1 MATTTVPGI
10 DSRSRAR
17 ARAVGYTFA
26 LAAGATWGTT
36 GPLSTALYAEGALLT
51 QVGFWRVALATLG
64 FAIYALLIKRDIF
77 QIDRAGLL
85 LIILAGG
92 ALVALFEVAFQ
103 FAIAGVGVAGAV
115 ALLYTAP
122 VIVAVLGRL
131 ILKEAL
137 TPLRMLLAILVML
150 GVWLTVN
157 GSAEAAAG
165 HAATSHTTRLAGIL
179 GGLLAAVSYTGTTLL
194 ARYAVPRYGATR
206 VLFYELLGGT
216 LILALLVPF
225 LSGPIVPP
233 ATAAGWAYIAALGV
247 GSVLAAN
254 FFFFAAVK
262 RIDAAP
268 TAVAASVEPL
278 VGALLA
284 LLLFRQQLLWFGW
297 LGLALVVAGVGGGY
311 KEETAPQLQ
320 EAQQ

>member
-1 MATTTVPGI
+1 MATATLHN
-10 DSRSRAR
+10 RASTHTR
-17 ARAVGYTFA
+17 TRTAGYLFA

-36 GPLSTALYAEGALLT
+36 GPLSTALYAEGAQLT

-64 FAIYALLIKRDIF
+64 FVIYAVFVKREIF
-77 QIDRAGLL
+77 NIDRNGLL
-85 LIILAGG
+85 LITIAGG
-92 ALVALFEVAFQ
+92 VLVALFEVAFQ

-137 TPLRMLLAILVML
+137 TPFRMVLAFVVMF
-150 GVWLTVN
+150 GVWLAVN
-157 GSAEAAAG
+157 GSADAAGG
-165 HAATSHTTRLAGIL
+165 HAATSQATRLAGIT
-179 GGLLAAVSYTGTTLL
+179 GGLLAALSYTGTTLL
-194 ARYAVPRYGATR
+194 ARYTVPRYGATR

-216 LILALLVPF
+216 LILALLVPIM
-225 LSGPIVPP
+225 SGPFQPP
-233 ATAAGWAYIAALGV
+233 ATMSGWTYVALLGI

-268 TAVAASVEPL
+268 TAVAASIEPL

-284 LLLFRQQLLWFGW
+284 LLLFGQQLLWFGW

-311 KEETAPQLQ
+311 KEEAATQ
-320 EAQQ
+320 

>member
-1 MATTTVPGI
+1 MGATTIANSG
-10 DSRSRAR
+10 AR
-17 ARAVGYTFA
+17 ANTRTRTTGYLFA

-36 GPLSTALYAEGALLT
+36 GPLSTALYAEGAQLT

-64 FAIYALLIKRDIF
+64 FALYAVIIKREIF
-77 QIDRAGLL
+77 RIDRAGLL
-85 LIILAGG
+85 LIILVGG

-103 FAIAGVGVAGAV
+103 FAIAGIGVAGAV

-137 TPLRMLLAILVML
+137 TPLRMLLALVVMI

-165 HAATSHTTRLAGIL
+165 HAATSLTSRLAGMV
-179 GGLLAAVSYTGTTLL
+179 GGLLAAISYTGTTLL
-194 ARYAVPRYGATR
+194 ARYTVPRYGATR

-216 LILALLVPF
+216 IILALILPF
-225 LSGPIVPP
+225 LSGPFTPP
-233 ATAAGWAYIAALGV
+233 GSVAGWAYIAALGV

-284 LLLFRQQLLWFGW
+284 LLLLGQSLLWLGW
-297 LGLALVVAGVGGGY
+297 LGLALVVAGVAGAY
-311 KEETAPQLQ
+311 QEEVA
-320 EAQQ
+320 